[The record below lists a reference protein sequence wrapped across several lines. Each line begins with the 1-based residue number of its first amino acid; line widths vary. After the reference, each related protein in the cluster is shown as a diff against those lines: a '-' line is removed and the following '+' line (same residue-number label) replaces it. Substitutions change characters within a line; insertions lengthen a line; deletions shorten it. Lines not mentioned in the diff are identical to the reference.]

1 MRKVQMQLG
10 DNTQGKGVINPLT
23 GDTRKVNSKPPKK
36 RPKRKPSDKGF
47 G

>member
-23 GDTRKVNSKPPKK
+23 GDTRKVKPKPPKQ
-36 RPKRKPSDKGF
+36 RPKRKPSTKGF